1 MAEEWKYVLDSSA
14 ILAVLQQESGS
25 ESVMPVLRSSVITP
39 ANQCEVLSILVHR
52 GMPINAAST
61 AFSALG
67 VQIGTF
73 DHTDAVKAAALAV
86 NRNLS
91 LGDRI
96 CLGYAEALKLP
107 AITADRHWDDIQLK
121 IKILQ
126 IRGPNAVR
134 SL

>member
-1 MAEEWKYVLDSSA
+1 MAEQWKYVLDSSA

-25 ESVMPVLRSSVITP
+25 ENVMPVLRHSVITP
-39 ANQCEVLSILVHR
+39 ANQCEVLSILVNR
-52 GMPINAAST
+52 GMPIRSASN

-67 VQIGTF
+67 VQVGTF

-86 NRNLS
+86 NKSLS

-107 AITADRHWDDIQLK
+107 AITADRHWDDVQVN

-126 IRGPNAVR
+126 IRGPNAVK